1 MALINCLECGNK
13 VSIKAVK
20 CPKCGCP
27 VAISLEVFCK
37 KRKAECKKIAASI
50 TILTIL
56 IIIFFLGTKYYNRLN
71 ANGYYKNTIWGMT
84 IEQVQ
89 KTIKGNL
96 TLSKDNLSAT
106 EIIDDYDDMEGV
118 GALVIYSCA
127 ENSLQKVSIYL
138 TNSGESSYTDSR
150 LIERYENKFNELY
163 EKENE
168 DDIGTYWKTQKS
180 RLDLIYLSEGLIL
193 ITYEAP
199 ITKEDE

>member
-1 MALINCLECGNK
+1 MALVNCSECGNK
-13 VSIKAVK
+13 VSIKAST

-27 VAISLEVFCK
+27 VDISLGVFYK
-37 KRKAECKKIAASI
+37 KRKAKCKK
-50 TILTIL
+50 TGVGTTVLMIL
-56 IIIFFLGTKYYNRLN
+56 IIIFFLGAKYFDRLN
-71 ANGYYKNTIWGMT
+71 TDGYYKNTIWGMT

-106 EIIDDYDDMEGV
+106 EIIDDYDNVEGV
-118 GALVIYSCA
+118 DSLVLYGFV

-150 LIERYENKFNELY
+150 LIERYESKFNELY

-168 DDIGTYWKTQKS
+168 DDIGTYWKADKS
-180 RLDLIYLSEGLIL
+180 NLELIYLSEGFIV
-193 ITYEAP
+193 IIYEDK
-199 ITKEDE
+199 TNTSE